1 MELPLLLP
9 FFFISMSSPSLVSF
23 SSASKPLFSWPTT
36 YLPFLFSGKAGPQL
50 SCGVVAFLR
59 PCVNQS
65 INHLINQ
72 YIDLHLW
79 IKIKVLGIT
88 LWQSVIE
95 VNLSEWL
102 YAYSSWTMNNIASIH
117 WYQGKKINVLCIW
130 ESVWTLSQ
138 RGRRGVG
145 RLIPTH
151 SSEPTVQTGSP
162 RNVTGR
168 SGSHSLSGHP
178 VKEKKRGW
186 HLLKTR
192 EEFCR

>member
-9 FFFISMSSPSLVSF
+9 FFFISIASPSLVSF

-36 YLPFLFSGKAGPQL
+36 YLPFLFSSKAGPQL

-65 INHLINQ
+65 INNLINQ

-79 IKIKVLGIT
+79 IKIKVLGII
-88 LWQSVIE
+88 W
-95 VNLSEWL
+95 
-102 YAYSSWTMNNIASIH
+102 
-117 WYQGKKINVLCIW
+117 KINVLCIW

-151 SSEPTVQTGSP
+151 SSEPTVQTGSL

-178 VKEKKRGW
+178 VKEKERSR

-192 EEFCR
+192 GEFCR